1 MEVTLVQMLDARE
14 SRAFR
19 QFQLNREFGKP
30 IISFSMNI
38 PGPVKDTALIR
49 RGFREGCAALEGK
62 LPGDQILHRE
72 FIETVTGC
80 EAMYVLDMDAAEI
93 KSITTAVE
101 DAHGLGRLY
110 DMDVLDEK
118 LCKLDREQVGGGD
131 RNCIVCGAPGRGCAS
146 RRSHSVT
153 ELQRATNAILL
164 GHLAVESLL
173 DEVTTT
179 PKPGLV
185 DSHDSGS
192 HRDMDIETFRTS
204 AQTLRGYFQSCAL
217 AGMETAGEAPEV
229 TFLQLR
235 QLGLQAEQDMF
246 AATKGVNTH
255 KGAIFTIGIL
265 CGAAGRLW
273 QPDGAWQEEALFTQ
287 VSAMTRAAMEADFQK
302 GGDTVG
308 QRLYRDHGIRGI
320 RGQVAEGLPAVRE
333 ISLPVY
339 RDCLEKGMDPNE
351 AGVRTL
357 IHLIAR
363 VEDTN
368 MINRGGLAG
377 AKAGAEACE
386 TLIGREFTLAEVEKL
401 NGWFVERNLSPGGCA
416 DLLAATYFVH
426 SLLT

>member
-1 MEVTLVQMLDARE
+1 MEVTLAQMLDARE
-14 SRAFR
+14 NRAFR

-30 IISFSMNI
+30 MISFSMNI

-62 LPGDQILHRE
+62 LPPEKVLHRE
-72 FIETVTGC
+72 YIEAITGC
-80 EAMYVLDMDAAEI
+80 EAMYVLDMEAAEV
-93 KSITTAVE
+93 KAVTTAIE
-101 DAHGLGRLY
+101 DAHGLGRLF

-153 ELQRATNAILL
+153 ALQRSTNAILI

-173 DEVTTT
+173 EEVTTT

-185 DSHDSGS
+185 DSRNSGS
-192 HRDMDIETFRTS
+192 HRDMDIETFRAS
-204 AQTLRGYFQSCAL
+204 AHALSGYFHSCVR

-229 TFLQLR
+229 TFGQLR
-235 QLGLQAEQDMF
+235 KLGLQAEQDMF
-246 AATKGVNTH
+246 AATGGVNTH

-273 QPDGAWQEEALFTQ
+273 NPDGVWQEDELLAQ
-287 VSAMTRAAMEADFQK
+287 VGAMTHAAMEADFQK

-333 ISLPVY
+333 ISLAVY
-339 RDCLEKGMDPNE
+339 RDCLERGLDANE
-351 AGVRTL
+351 AGVHAL
-357 IHLIAR
+357 LHLIAR

-368 MINRGGLAG
+368 MIHRGGISG
-377 AKAGAEACE
+377 AKAGADACAALLE
-386 TLIGREFTLAEVEKL
+386 KEFTLEDVESL
-401 NGWFVERNLSPGGCA
+401 NDWFVERNLSPGGCA
-416 DLLAATYFVH
+416 DLLAATYFIH
-426 SLLT
+426 SLLM

>member
-14 SRAFR
+14 NRAFR

-62 LPGDQILHRE
+62 LPREKVLHRE
-72 FIETVTGC
+72 YFEAVTGC
-80 EAMYVLDMDAAEI
+80 EAMYVLDMDAAAV
-93 KSITTAVE
+93 KAATTAIE
-101 DAHGLGRLY
+101 DAHGLGRLF

-118 LCKLDREQVGGGD
+118 LCKLDREQVGGGN

-173 DEVTTT
+173 AEVSTT

-185 DSHDSGS
+185 DSSNSGS
-192 HRDMDIETFRTS
+192 HRDMDIETFRIS
-204 AQTLRGYFQSCAL
+204 AQALRGYFQSCAL

-229 TFLQLR
+229 TFGQLR
-235 QLGLQAEQDMF
+235 KLGLQAEKDMF

-273 QPDGAWQEEALFTQ
+273 QPDGACREEALFTQ

-308 QRLYRDHGIRGI
+308 QRLYRDRGIRGI

-351 AGVRTL
+351 AGVRAL
-357 IHLIAR
+357 LHLIAK

-368 MINRGGLAG
+368 MINRGGMAG
-377 AKAGAEACE
+377 AKAGAEACGA
-386 TLIGREFTLAEVEKL
+386 LIRREFTLVDVEEL
-401 NGWFVERNLSPGGCA
+401 DGWFVERNLSPGGCA
-416 DLLAATYFVH
+416 DLLAATYFIH